1 MLSQVGF
8 PGAAAGVLLD
18 VSPVLGLIVFC
29 LAAALGIGWAGRDLD
44 AGHRAESAAV
54 GSILAFSL
62 GLGLLFFRLY
72 AGSAAGIYSFL
83 FGTILGISDRD
94 VQLTLA
100 VAVLSFAALALI
112 GRPLVFATVDPDVAE
127 ARGVNVQMLSIG
139 FLVVLAFAV
148 AITVQIVGTLLI
160 FALLV
165 APGASALQ
173 LTARPGR
180 ALALSVALS
189 LAFTWLGLA
198 LAYFTDLPVGFFIT
212 SLAFAASLGGLLAG
226 LNLLIGVF
234 GSCIAVA
241 LAIGTLGGR
250 GRGRDIAIGTVFAW
264 VLGVGVLFLSLY
276 ITARSAATGSVGVS
290 VLFGSILG
298 LQPFQVVVASIT
310 GIATCIVTLVVARPL
325 LFLSV
330 DPDVALARGVPTHAL
345 TALFLVL
352 LAVTVAESVQAVGAL
367 LIFGLMVT
375 PAAIAQNLSA

>member
-1 MLSQVGF
+1 MQQMLALDFMRNAFLTG
-8 PGAAAGVLLD
+8 GCIALAAGLVGYFVVLRNQ
-18 VSPVLGLIVFC
+18 VFT
-29 LAAALGIGWAGRDLD
+29 ADALGQ
-44 AGHRAESAAV
+44 V
-54 GSILAFSL
+54 
-62 GLGLLFFRLY
+62 
-72 AGSAAGIYSFL
+72 
-83 FGTILGISDRD
+83 
-94 VQLTLA
+94 
-100 VAVLSFAALALI
+100 
-112 GRPLVFATVDPDVAE
+112 
-127 ARGVNVQMLSIG
+127 
-139 FLVVLAFAV
+139 
-148 AITVQIVGTLLI
+148 
-160 FALLV
+160 
-165 APGASALQ
+165 
-173 LTARPGR
+173 
-180 ALALSVALS
+180 
-189 LAFTWLGLA
+189 AFTG
-198 LAYFTDLPVGFFIT
+198 
-212 SLAFAASLGGLLAG
+212 SLGGLLAG

-375 PAAIAQNLSA
+375 PAAIAQNLSARPWLGMALSALIALTVVWAGLVLSFYISFPTSFFITSLAFLAYLASLAGRRVVRRPA